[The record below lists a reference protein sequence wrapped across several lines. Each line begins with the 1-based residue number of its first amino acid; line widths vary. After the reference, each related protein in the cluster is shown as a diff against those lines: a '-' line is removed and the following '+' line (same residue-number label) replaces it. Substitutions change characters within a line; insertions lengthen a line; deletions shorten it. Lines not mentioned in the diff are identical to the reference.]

1 MRTDKD
7 KCLLVDY
14 IIAGRLRHKGLMGSF
29 FASWVPPACLSS
41 RFQLVFPL
49 KASQHVF
56 GITSPTFHHID
67 LDFISLP
74 GSELEKKKLLLLV
87 FSQQIRRAVQIKIK
101 GKKSQEWN
109 EDVLG
114 QSVKHL
120 LSGALGV
127 VSM

>member
-74 GSELEKKKLLLLV
+74 GSELEKKLLLLV

>member
-1 MRTDKD
+1 MPF
-7 KCLLVDY
+7 
-14 IIAGRLRHKGLMGSF
+14 GGLHYSWSTQTQGAYGQL

-74 GSELEKKKLLLLV
+74 GSELEKKTVIAGL
-87 FSQQIRRAVQIKIK
+87 FTADQAS
-101 GKKSQEWN
+101 STN
-109 EDVLG
+109 
-114 QSVKHL
+114 
-120 LSGALGV
+120 
-127 VSM
+127 

>member
-74 GSELEKKKLLLLV
+74 GSELEKKKKTVIAGL
-87 FSQQIRRAVQIKIK
+87 FTADQAS
-101 GKKSQEWN
+101 STN
-109 EDVLG
+109 
-114 QSVKHL
+114 
-120 LSGALGV
+120 
-127 VSM
+127 